1 MEITTVYLS
10 NLVDFHISVLVMK
23 NPSKIVEN
31 ETDQDMY
38 GRRLERI
45 YCKY

>member
-1 MEITTVYLS
+1 MEITIVYLS
-10 NLVDFHISVLVMK
+10 NLVDFHISVLVMR

-31 ETDQDMY
+31 ETYQDTF